1 MCDFTIELQYADAC
15 LPDYFNGTSKPC
27 LSIPVDGNTTRKE
40 IYDNLLSEYNT
51 GIADY
56 RINEFF
62 ESNGYLHVNP
72 YVEVKQAIYD
82 CIYHS
87 DKCMGNDKV
96 FPSLE
101 CYNNNDFEGDSV
113 YAYFIISVTIHETIS
128 N

>member
-1 MCDFTIELQYADAC
+1 MCDFTIELQYVDAC

-27 LSIPVDGNTTRKE
+27 LSVPVDGNTTRKE
-40 IYDNLLSEYNT
+40 IYNALLSEYNS

-56 RINEFF
+56 WINKFF

-72 YVEVKQAIYD
+72 YDEVKQAIYD
-82 CIYHS
+82 CIYHN
-87 DKCMGNDKV
+87 DNCNNDDKV

-101 CYNNNDFEGDSV
+101 YYDNDFEGDSV
-113 YAYFIISVTIHETIS
+113 YAYFIINITITETIS